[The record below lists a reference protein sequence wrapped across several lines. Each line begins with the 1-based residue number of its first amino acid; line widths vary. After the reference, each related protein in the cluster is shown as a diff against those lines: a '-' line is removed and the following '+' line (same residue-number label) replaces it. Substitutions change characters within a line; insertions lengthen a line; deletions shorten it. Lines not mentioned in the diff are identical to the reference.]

1 MFNKTFFSFVKE
13 AKYFSSGMFQSY
25 LVFIP
30 AKKYIKHFSA
40 STQIDLWKSNGVSE
54 EHIENITKPDSNFA
68 PTFVNHH
75 VLPDIN
81 VNEHCL
87 INNICI
93 PKKVINIYISYTL
106 TPQLEKLNTGFTKL
120 NLDFT
125 RLNDWLFGS
134 VKLTKS
140 LDAGKYKYSGYG
152 IGFYSRSEFLFT
164 DGSMG
169 KNVIIFRANM
179 SSSIHIDNK
188 GKDILILGER
198 PTQGLDDTTLIA
210 EGTYPIN
217 FIQSNKRFVL
227 SLYYNKN
234 NSFFSLMLQKYINP
248 KQKSSEI
255 KDYALC
261 LGSI

>member
-1 MFNKTFFSFVKE
+1 
-13 AKYFSSGMFQSY
+13 
-25 LVFIP
+25 
-30 AKKYIKHFSA
+30 
-40 STQIDLWKSNGVSE
+40 
-54 EHIENITKPDSNFA
+54 
-68 PTFVNHH
+68 
-75 VLPDIN
+75 
-81 VNEHCL
+81 
-87 INNICI
+87 
-93 PKKVINIYISYTL
+93 
-106 TPQLEKLNTGFTKL
+106 
-120 NLDFT
+120 
-125 RLNDWLFGS
+125 
-134 VKLTKS
+134 
-140 LDAGKYKYSGYG
+140 
-152 IGFYSRSEFLFT
+152 
-164 DGSMG
+164 
-169 KNVIIFRANM
+169 M

-261 LGSI
+261 FGSI